1 ALIEGVTGGSYDDY
15 VRDHIFHP
23 AGMRSTGSLP
33 EAVDVPDR
41 AVGYLRPSPGGAW
54 EPNTDTLPWRG
65 TAAGGGY
72 STVGDLLRFAQA
84 LTSGRLL
91 SEATLADATRPHQQQ
106 YGYGF
111 DVQGQGRL
119 GSYGH
124 GGGAPGMNGELR
136 VFPQLGYVVVS
147 LSNLDPPAASE
158 LVEFFTLRMP
168 DQ

>member
-1 ALIEGVTGGSYDDY
+1 MPYDDY
-15 VRDHIFHP
+15 VDEHVFRR
-23 AGMRSTGSLP
+23 AGMTSTGALP
-33 EAVDVPDR
+33 ESVDVPAR
-41 AVGYLRPSPGGAW
+41 AVGYMRTSPGGAW

-84 LTSGRLL
+84 LGSGRLL
-91 SEATLADATRPHQQQ
+91 SDATLAEAIRSHQQQ

-111 DVQGQGRL
+111 SVQGQGRL
-119 GSYGH
+119 RSYGH

-136 VFPQLGYVVVS
+136 VFAQLGYVVVS